1 MMGPIEFLFNI
12 NAIQNKFAFFFF
24 FFFFENLSLL
34 MSEILHPLS
43 NPGIFT
49 FEAEIQMELLV
60 TKGNME
66 A

>member
-1 MMGPIEFLFNI
+1 
-12 NAIQNKFAFFFF
+12 
-24 FFFFENLSLL
+24 